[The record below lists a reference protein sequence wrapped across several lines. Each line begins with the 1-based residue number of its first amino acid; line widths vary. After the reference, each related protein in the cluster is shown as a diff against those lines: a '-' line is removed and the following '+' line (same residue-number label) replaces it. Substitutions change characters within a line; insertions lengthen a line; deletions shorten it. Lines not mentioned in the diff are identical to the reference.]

1 MRTQIFGLIAA
12 AFFSASAIALPI
24 TVTSGSSFSVS
35 YDGFFS
41 SSETAIDGLTAAATF
56 SNFDFASTVVN
67 GQSATRVTFAY
78 LVSNTSTNPV
88 LTSRV
93 SSLAFFTTPN
103 ILTTGPNGV
112 TGVFTTVTS
121 GNHPNG
127 VGVVE
132 FCFTGVNCSGGGNG
146 GVTLG
151 NSGGGTATLFFAG
164 SQSSIAFDSLFA
176 RYQSVTCLAGSVCSG
191 SASGRAS
198 DSPPATVPE
207 PGTLA
212 LLGLGLVGLG
222 LTRRRLSTA
231 IM

>member
-1 MRTQIFGLIAA
+1 MLLST
-12 AFFSASAIALPI
+12 SAVALPI
-24 TVTSGSSFSVS
+24 TVSSGSSFSVD
-35 YDGFFS
+35 YDGYYS
-41 SSETAIDGLTAAATF
+41 SAETAIDGLTAAAIF
-56 SNFDFASTVVN
+56 SKFDFASAVVN
-67 GQSATRVTFAY
+67 GQSATRVTFSY

-103 ILTTGPNGV
+103 ILSTNLNGV

-132 FCFTGVNCSGGGNG
+132 FCFTGVNCAGGGSG

-151 NSGGGTATLFFAG
+151 DSGGGTATLHFSG
-164 SQSSIAFDSLFA
+164 NLSSIAFDSLFA
-176 RYQSVTCLAGSVCSG
+176 RYQSVTCVAGSVCSG

-198 DSPPATVPE
+198 DVPPTAVPE

-212 LLGLGLVGLG
+212 LLGLGLGGLG
-222 LTRRRLSTA
+222 LTRRRLSIA

>member
-1 MRTQIFGLIAA
+1 MKLQILGLTAA
-12 AFFSASAIALPI
+12 VLFSASAAGLPI
-24 TVTSGSSFSVS
+24 TVSSGSSISVN
-35 YDGFFS
+35 YDGFYS
-41 SSETAIDGLTAAATF
+41 SSEIAIDGLTAAAIF
-56 SNFDFASTVVN
+56 SNFDFASAVVN

-103 ILTTGPNGV
+103 ILSTNLNDV
-112 TGVFTTVTS
+112 TGVFTTLTS

-146 GVTLG
+146 GVLLG
-151 NSGGGTATLFFAG
+151 DSGGGTATLYFSG
-164 SQSSIAFDSLFA
+164 SLSSIAFDSLFA
-176 RYQSVTCLAGSVCSG
+176 RYQSVTCSPGAVCSG
-191 SASGRAS
+191 SASGRGS
-198 DSPPATVPE
+198 DGPPTTVPE

-222 LTRRRLSTA
+222 LTRRKAT
-231 IM
+231 